1 MRYIALILGVAGIL
15 VLFWFSLPY
24 LERNLNLAGNLPAAI
39 NLVQST
45 TPVEP
50 EKNIVV
56 TAPEPFASVG
66 SFVEIRGRARVFENT
81 VEFVVKDGFGGVI
94 AKSFTTSNAPD
105 VGEFGDFAHR
115 ISIPDVRTPTGTL
128 EVFWSSPKDGTPLDV
143 VSIPLIFSPR

>member
-15 VLFWFSLPY
+15 VLFWFSLPF
-24 LERNLNLAGNLPAAI
+24 LERDLNLVRNIPAIVNLASPE
-39 NLVQST
+39 
-45 TPVEP
+45 TPEEP

-105 VGEFGDFAHR
+105 VGEFGDFAYR